1 MAFWSA
7 VDPLTILLIVA
18 FALLGRL
25 ITGLLPALRAL
36 GLPQSLVGGALA
48 FLAGP
53 AVLAVAPLEAHT
65 LEAIVYHGLA
75 LVFIAYAL
83 QPVTS
88 APLSGAARSIA
99 FAIPWLTAAQGL
111 LGLGVV
117 LLWPGGLHPGFG
129 MMLPLGFS
137 QGPGQA
143 LSMGKAWESM
153 GMTDGAQVGLAV
165 AAMGFV
171 ACSLGG
177 VLLVAVARRRR
188 WLVPATA
195 DAAEGVAD
203 AAAPEPGPGDLD
215 RLAQQ
220 LGLCA
225 LVYLGVFGLLK
236 ALSVALA
243 GAAQLAAMVWG
254 FHFLLG
260 LALAGALRVA
270 LRRTGRAALTD
281 RALLDRVGGSVVDLS
296 ATAAIAAIS
305 LQALRAH
312 WAPIL
317 VLSVGCTLF
326 TLFACLWLARR
337 TFDTYPFAHALTL
350 YGTMTGTLPTG
361 LALLRAADPALA
373 GPVPRHMLAGVAAS
387 LLPSLPLL
395 LVLLP
400 MPVLGWPESY
410 PGAVWRTVGGLVVYL
425 VVIGLLWRRLA
436 PLRLLRPWGALWPE
450 RPTA

>member
-1 MAFWSA
+1 VAFWSS
-7 VDPLTILLIVA
+7 VDPLTLLFIVA
-18 FALLGRL
+18 FALLGRVVL
-25 ITGLLPALRAL
+25 GAAPALQAL

-53 AVLAVAPLEAHT
+53 ALLGWVPFDPHT
-65 LEAIVYHGLA
+65 LEAVVYHGLA
-75 LVFIAYAL
+75 LVFIAFAL
-83 QPVTS
+83 QPVTP
-88 APLSGAARSIA
+88 APLPGGARSIA
-99 FAIPWLTAAQGL
+99 FAIPWLTAAQGV
-111 LGLGVV
+111 LGLVVV

-153 GMTDGAQVGLAV
+153 GMTDGSQIGLAV

-177 VLLVAVARRRR
+177 VLLVAVARRRG
-188 WLVPATA
+188 WLAPAAGDEAT
-195 DAAEGVAD
+195 VAVSLP
-203 AAAPEPGPGDLD
+203 APPGPGELD

-225 LVYLGVFGLLK
+225 VVYLGVYAALT
-236 ALSVALA
+236 ALSRALA
-243 GAAQLAAMVWG
+243 GQPQLAAMVWG

-260 LALAGALRVA
+260 LALAVA
-270 LRRTGRAALTD
+270 LRFTLRRAGRSAATD
-281 RALLDRVGGSVVDLS
+281 PAILDRVGGSVVDLS

-317 VLSVGCTLF
+317 VLSVACTVF
-326 TLFACLWLARR
+326 TLFACVWLARR
-337 TFDTYPFAHALTL
+337 TFDEHPFAHALTL

-387 LLPSLPLL
+387 LVPSLPLL

-400 MPVLGWPESY
+400 MPVLGWPESH
-410 PGAVWRTVGGLVVYL
+410 PGASLRTIGGLLVYL
-425 VVIGLLWRRLA
+425 LVVGALWRRLS
-436 PLRLLRPWGALWPE
+436 PFRLLRPIGALWPD
-450 RPTA
+450 RPAP